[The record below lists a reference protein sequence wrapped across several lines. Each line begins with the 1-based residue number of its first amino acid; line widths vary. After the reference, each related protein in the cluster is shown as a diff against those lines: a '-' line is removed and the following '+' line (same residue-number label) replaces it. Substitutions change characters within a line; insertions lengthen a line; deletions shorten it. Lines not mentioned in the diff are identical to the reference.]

1 MWGQG
6 TLTPYRRK
14 AGTRFGRLPSHPGPG
29 SPQPPASRPP
39 GWSGSRCAWAPGEQA
54 PASSC
59 CRHSHLGMNGAPL
72 AAQTGPG
79 GALCPKGT
87 GLGASLS
94 CSRRGQAPSQPVQG
108 EEPIVCPDSPGTALG
123 PALLRVHLGQAT
135 QRTEWDAQE
144 QRDLSRARSWC
155 PAVPPCSPGGQPAL
169 ATAHPPPRAWKELQ
183 GDRAWPPS
191 LHSCRQPRPRC
202 CGLLCRREVAHASTR
217 LGTRTC
223 SKYLSPAKRQ
233 AKGARGRGS
242 PFRAHCGRGPQA
254 GAQDA
259 GEHGGP
265 GGWSHASCAAAG
277 LGARSWVLPPGPS
290 LSWANWGD
298 GGCGEQRVQAAADLG
313 PWVAASGWTALAAS
327 ALGEPRHLPLPLAV
341 PQPGALHGTSSRSP
355 AGRSLDAA
363 QGRAC

>member
-1 MWGQG
+1 M
-6 TLTPYRRK
+6 
-14 AGTRFGRLPSHPGPG
+14 
-29 SPQPPASRPP
+29 
-39 GWSGSRCAWAPGEQA
+39 
-54 PASSC
+54 
-59 CRHSHLGMNGAPL
+59 
-72 AAQTGPG
+72 
-79 GALCPKGT
+79 
-87 GLGASLS
+87 
-94 CSRRGQAPSQPVQG
+94 
-108 EEPIVCPDSPGTALG
+108 
-123 PALLRVHLGQAT
+123 
-135 QRTEWDAQE
+135 
-144 QRDLSRARSWC
+144 
-155 PAVPPCSPGGQPAL
+155 PAVPPCSPG
-169 ATAHPPPRAWKELQ
+169 
-183 GDRAWPPS
+183 DS
-191 LHSCRQPRPRC
+191 LPLPRPIPHPEAGRSFKVTGPGLLLCIHAVSPGPGSSRC

-233 AKGARGRGS
+233 AKGAQGRGS
-242 PFRAHCGRGPQA
+242 PFHAHYGRGPQA

-259 GEHGGP
+259 SQHGGP

-327 ALGEPRHLPLPLAV
+327 ALGEPRHLPLLLAV
-341 PQPGALHGTSSRSP
+341 PQPGALCGTSSRSP